1 MLIECKDVSFAYED
15 GVVVSGLDFRLDEGD
30 YLCVVGENG
39 SGKSTLVKGLAGLKK
54 PSSGTLKVNCPRSD
68 VGFLPQQSDSR
79 RDFPASVLEVA
90 ESGFACEHFG
100 FAYSRAQQKKTLE
113 NLALLGMDGY
123 TRHCFR
129 ELSGGQRQRVLLA
142 RALCAANK
150 LVLLDEPAAGLD
162 PLVTRELYDVVAR
175 LNRERSLA
183 VVMVSHDVAAA
194 VKCASHILHVG
205 KTTLFFGT
213 SADYAQSDVGRR
225 YLGGEKNV

>member
-1 MLIECKDVSFAYED
+1 M
-15 GVVVSGLDFRLDEGD
+15 
-30 YLCVVGENG
+30 
-39 SGKSTLVKGLAGLKK
+39 
-54 PSSGTLKVNCPRSD
+54 
-68 VGFLPQQSDSR
+68 
-79 RDFPASVLEVA
+79 
-90 ESGFACEHFG
+90 
-100 FAYSRAQQKKTLE
+100 
-113 NLALLGMDGY
+113 
-123 TRHCFR
+123 
-129 ELSGGQRQRVLLA
+129 
-142 RALCAANK
+142 
-150 LVLLDEPAAGLD
+150 D